1 MRERKVE
8 NTRERLKEN
17 REKTDNPKAKKGER
31 HWETR
36 GKIPK
41 KIEPTEKR
49 KREDEESDI
58 ETAKSRVRKRKWGE
72 GEKRQ

>member
-17 REKTDNPKAKKGER
+17 REKTDNPKAKEGER
-31 HWETR
+31 HLETG

-49 KREDEESDI
+49 KREDE
-58 ETAKSRVRKRKWGE
+58 
-72 GEKRQ
+72 